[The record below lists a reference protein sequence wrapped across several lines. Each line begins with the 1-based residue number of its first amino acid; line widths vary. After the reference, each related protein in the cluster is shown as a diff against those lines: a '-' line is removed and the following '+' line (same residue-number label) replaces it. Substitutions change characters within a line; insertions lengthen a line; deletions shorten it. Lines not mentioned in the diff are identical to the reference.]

1 MKFNEM
7 PYNRPDIAALLA
19 QLADYATAA
28 SAAQSEDALLEI
40 FWAQDKTIAHYATA
54 ANIANIRYT
63 LDTRDAYWAGERDF
77 YDENSPA
84 VSNGQIKLAAA
95 FLANPH
101 VGILEKTF
109 GETVLPSLK
118 NDVLSADDRVLDL
131 QKEENALS
139 SAYQKLYGAAMVDFD
154 GKTMTLPQLAAYKE
168 SPDAAVRLAAFAAE
182 GEYFDAHRAE
192 FDEIYSKM
200 VANRNQQAQ
209 ILGYADYSELGYIRM
224 NRIGYGA
231 KEVANYR
238 KQIVEDVVPL
248 VAKLRALRMQRVG
261 IATPHY
267 ADSLIAFT
275 DGNPA
280 PDGTE
285 AELMAACA
293 KMYHEL
299 SPETAEFI
307 DYMQANDLF
316 DVQSYEGKMS
326 GGYQETI
333 PDHAA
338 PFIFANWNGTFGDV
352 DVLTHEAGHAFE
364 AYLAAREPNIPNM
377 LSAPGLESCEIH
389 SMSMEF
395 LTSPWHHLFFGKDT
409 AKYQLAHA
417 EDALFFL
424 PYGCMVDEFQHIIYQ
439 QPDLTPDQRNDVWME
454 LEHKYRPWNT
464 FEGLPFYGRGAGW
477 QRQLHI
483 YQCPF
488 YYIDY
493 CLAQT
498 VALQFFAAHLENEKD
513 AWVRFLAL
521 TRRAGLDSYQG
532 LVRAAGLDVP
542 FADGSIKKVADAI
555 GAWILEHQL

>member
-7 PYNRPDIAALLA
+7 PYARPDVDALLA
-19 QLADYATAA
+19 QLADFATQAK
-28 SAAQSEDALLEI
+28 SAQSGDALLAV
-40 FWAQDKTIAHYATA
+40 FWAQDKALAHYGTA
-54 ANIANIRYT
+54 AVLANIHYT
-63 LDTRDAYWAGERDF
+63 LDTRDAYWAAEREF
-77 YDENSPA
+77 YDQNTPA
-84 VSNGQIKLAAA
+84 VGNGQIKLAAA

-101 VGILEKTF
+101 VSVLETTF
-109 GETVLPSLK
+109 GETILPTLK
-118 NDVLSADDRVLDL
+118 NDVLSADERVIDL
-131 QKEENALS
+131 QKECNALS
-139 SAYQKLYGAAMVDFD
+139 SAYQKVYGAAMVAFD

-168 SPDAAVRLAAFAAE
+168 SPDPSVRYAAYAAE
-182 GEYFDAHRAE
+182 GGYFDAHRDE
-192 FDEIYSKM
+192 FDDLYDKM
-200 VANRNQQAQ
+200 VANRNAQAKL
-209 ILGYADYSELGYIRM
+209 LGYNDFSELGYIRM

-231 KEVANYR
+231 KEVENYR
-238 KQIVEDVVPL
+238 KQVVEHVVPL
-248 VAKLRALRMQRVG
+248 VSKLRALRMQRVG
-261 IATPHY
+261 VDAPTY

-280 PDGTE
+280 PKGTE

-333 PDHAA
+333 SDHAA

-364 AYLAAREPNIPNM
+364 AYLAARNPAIPNC
-377 LSAPGLESCEIH
+377 LQAPGLESCEIH

-395 LTSPWHHLFFGKDT
+395 LTSPWHNLFFGADT

-417 EDALFFL
+417 EDAIFFL
-424 PYGCMVDEFQHIIYQ
+424 PYGCMVDEFQHVMYQ
-439 QPDLTPDQRNDVWME
+439 QPDLTPEERNEVWMN
-454 LEHKYRPWNT
+454 LERKYRPWND
-464 FEGLPFYGRGAGW
+464 FADLPFYGRGAGW

-498 VALQFFAAHLENEKD
+498 VALQFFAAHLENEQD
-513 AWVRFLAL
+513 AWQRFLAL
-521 TRRAGLDSYQG
+521 TKRAGLDSYEG
-532 LVRAAGLDVP
+532 LVRAAGLAVP
-542 FADGSIKKVADAI
+542 FEDGSIKAVADAI
-555 GAWILEHQL
+555 GAWILAHQL

>member
-7 PYNRPDIAALLA
+7 PYARPDVAALLA
-19 QLADYATAA
+19 QLADYAAEA
-28 SAAQSEDALLEI
+28 KAAQSEEALLAI
-40 FWAQDKTIAHYATA
+40 FWAQDKTLGHYATA
-54 ANIANIRYT
+54 ANLANIHYT
-63 LDTRDAYWAGERDF
+63 LDTRDAYWTGERDF
-77 YDENSPA
+77 YDENTPA
-84 VSNGQIKLAAA
+84 VGNGQIKLAAA
-95 FLANPH
+95 FLENPH
-101 VGILEKTF
+101 VSILEKTF
-109 GETVLPSLK
+109 GETILPTLK
-118 NDVLSADDRVLDL
+118 NDVLSADERVLEL
-131 QKEENALS
+131 QKEENALC
-139 SAYQKLYGAAMVDFD
+139 SAYQKVYGGAMVEFD

-168 SPDAAVRLAAFAAE
+168 SPDASVRLAAYAAE
-182 GEYFDAHRAE
+182 GGYFEAHRDE
-192 FDEIYSKM
+192 FDDIYSKL
-200 VANRNQQAQ
+200 VICRNKQAK
-209 ILGYADYSELGYIRM
+209 ILGYHDYSELSYIRM

-231 KEVANYR
+231 EEVANYR
-238 KQIVEDVVPL
+238 KQVAEHVVPL
-248 VAKLRALRMQRVG
+248 IAKLRALRMQRVG

-280 PDGTE
+280 PQGTE

-293 KMYHEL
+293 KMYHAL

-307 DYMQANDLF
+307 DYMQENDLF

-364 AYLAAREPNIPNM
+364 AYLAARNPAVPNC

-395 LTSPWHHLFFGKDT
+395 LTSPWHHLFFGDDT
-409 AKYQLAHA
+409 EKYQLAHA

-424 PYGCMVDEFQHIIYQ
+424 PYGCMVDEFQHVMYQ
-439 QPDLTPDQRNDVWME
+439 QPDLTPDERNDVWMG
-454 LEHKYRPWNT
+454 LEAKYRPWNA

-483 YQCPF
+483 YQCAF

-498 VALQFFAAHLENEKD
+498 VALQFFAAHLEDEKD
-513 AWVRFLAL
+513 AWTRFLAL

-532 LVRAAGLDVP
+532 LVRAAGLQVP
-542 FADGSIKKVADAI
+542 FADGSIKAVADAI

>member
-1 MKFNEM
+1 MKFNDM
-7 PYNRPDIAALLA
+7 PYARPDIDALLA
-19 QLADYATAA
+19 QLADYVKQAE
-28 SAAQSEDALLEI
+28 AAQSEATLLEL
-40 FWAQDKTIAHYATA
+40 FWAQDKTLAHYATA
-54 ANIANIRYT
+54 ANLANIHYT
-63 LDTRDAYWAGERDF
+63 LDTRDAYWTAERDF
-77 YDENSPA
+77 YDENTPA
-84 VSNGQIKLAAA
+84 VGNGQIKLSAA

-109 GETVLPSLK
+109 GETILPTLK
-118 NDVLSADDRVLDL
+118 NDVLSADERVLDL
-131 QKEENALS
+131 QKEENALA
-139 SAYQKLYGAAMVDFD
+139 SAYQKVYGGAMVDFD
-154 GKTMTLPQLAAYKE
+154 GKSMTLPQLAAYKE
-168 SPDAAVRLAAFAAE
+168 SADASVRLAAYAAE
-182 GEYFDAHRAE
+182 GGYFDAHRAE
-192 FDEIYSKM
+192 FDDIYSKM
-200 VANRNQQAQ
+200 IVCRNKQAQ
-209 ILGYADYSELGYIRM
+209 ILGYTDYSELAYIRM
-224 NRIGYGA
+224 NRIGYGQ
-231 KEVANYR
+231 KEVENYR
-238 KQIVEDVVPL
+238 KQIAEEVVPL
-248 VAKLRALRMQRVG
+248 VHKLRDLRMKRVG
-261 IATPHY
+261 IAAPHY
-267 ADSLIAFT
+267 ADNLIAFV

-280 PDGTE
+280 PQGTE
-285 AELMAACA
+285 AQLMAACA

-307 DYMQANDLF
+307 DYMQVSDLF

-364 AYLAAREPNIPNM
+364 AYLAARNPAIPNC

-395 LTSPWHHLFFGKDT
+395 LTSPWHHLFFGADT
-409 AKYQLAHA
+409 EKYQLAHA

-424 PYGCMVDEFQHIIYQ
+424 PYGCMVDEFQHVMYQ
-439 QPDLTPDQRNDVWME
+439 QPDLTPEQRNDVWML
-454 LEHKYRPWNT
+454 LEAKYRPWNR
-464 FEGLPFYGRGAGW
+464 FDDLPFYGRGAGW

-498 VALQFFAAHLENEKD
+498 VALQFFAAHLANEQD

-521 TRRAGLDSYQG
+521 TRRAGLDSYEG
-532 LVRAAGLDVP
+532 LVRAAGLEVP
-542 FADGSIKKVADAI
+542 FADGSIKAVADAI
-555 GAWILEHQL
+555 GDWILAHQL